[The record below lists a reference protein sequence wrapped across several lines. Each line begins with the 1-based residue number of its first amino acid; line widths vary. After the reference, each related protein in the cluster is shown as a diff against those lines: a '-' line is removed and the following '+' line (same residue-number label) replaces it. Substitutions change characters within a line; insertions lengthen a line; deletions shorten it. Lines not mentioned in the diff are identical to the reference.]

1 VDGCWDNSGLKRLGY
16 SSRMKLTAAGVDV
29 DPRERQPLWA
39 TLPDSSS
46 TNSTMEIGPPC
57 R

>member
-57 R
+57 C